1 MNYQDYI
8 KYDPEKKQYTDSYG
22 YVIDGFSSKVLP
34 TELSTA
40 GEAIAIA
47 NSAAATANAAAA
59 SIGAVSGGNFQTVTA
74 GYGLNNQL
82 TITTNN
88 AGVATIVPTG
98 TSSNIDVIINPK
110 GGDGCLKVGSNFSKC
125 VALVANDTAK
135 VSTRYSSSASAN
147 LTLES
152 KGPSGKIV
160 FTNDNNGN
168 TFESLDMTHANGT
181 STFTTANIFTVSYPN
196 GDIVLVPRGLGIVDC
211 KSYTAEWNRGIGS
224 GQTLA
229 AANNKIWF
237 DNLIYSSFP
246 VGFITYPD
254 IGGGKWDTFQ
264 NTSGRAIVLMVT
276 ATIRETTT
284 VSGRTLN
291 LWIARTGD
299 STLRYG
305 QVMVSSN
312 GADHNDKRSLNST
325 AIIRLAINEYFS
337 LWAYTNDSGIV
348 IGGANDIAA
357 RPMLSFRLMP

>member
-34 TELSTA
+34 TELNTA

-47 NSAAATANAAAA
+47 NGAVATANAAAA
-59 SIGAVSGGNFQTVTA
+59 SIAAVNNGNFQTVTA

-135 VSTRYSSSASAN
+135 VSTMYSSSASAN

-160 FTNDNNGN
+160 FTNYNNGN
-168 TFESLDMTHANGT
+168 TFESLDITHANGT
-181 STFTTANIFTVSYPN
+181 STCTTANIFPASYPN
-196 GDIVLVPRGLGIVDC
+196 GDIILVPRGFGIVDC
-211 KSYTAEWNRGIGS
+211 KSYTAEYNTGMGS
-224 GQTLA
+224 TQTLGT
-229 AANNKIWF
+229 NVNTKVRF
-237 DNLIYSSFP
+237 DNSIMNNFP
-246 VGFITYPD
+246 AGFITAID
-254 IGGGKWDTFQ
+254 LGGWVYDTFQ
-264 NTSGRAIVLMVT
+264 NTSGRTIALMVT
-276 ATIRETTT
+276 ACIRETTFPT
-284 VSGRTLN
+284 GRTLG

-299 STLRYG
+299 SSLRYG
-305 QVMVSSN
+305 QALLPPTTDTTN
-312 GADHNDKRSLNST
+312 GRALNT
-325 AIIRLAINEYFS
+325 ASIIRLANTESFS
-337 LWAYTNDSGIV
+337 VWAHTVADGVV
-348 IGGANDIAA
+348 IGGNGQLYN
-357 RPMLSFRLMP
+357 RPILSFRLIP

>member
-40 GEAIAIA
+40 GEAISIA

-59 SIGAVSGGNFQTVTA
+59 SIGAVSGGNFNTVTA

-110 GGDGCLKVGSNFSKC
+110 GGDGCLKVGANFSKC

-135 VSTRYSSSASAN
+135 VSTMYSSSASAN

-160 FTNDNNGN
+160 FTNYNNGN

-181 STFTTANIFTVSYPN
+181 STCTTANIFPASYPD
-196 GDIVLVPRGLGIVDC
+196 GDIKFVPRGLGVVDC
-211 KSYTAEWNRGIGS
+211 KSGVMEWNRGIGS
-224 GQTLA
+224 AQTLA
-229 AANNKIWF
+229 VANNKVWF

-246 VGFITYPD
+246 AGFITYNVGPNY
-254 IGGGKWDTFQ
+254 DTFT
-264 NTSGRAIVLMVT
+264 NASGRAIVLLVT
-276 ATIRETTT
+276 GHIRETTT
-284 VSGRTLN
+284 VAGRTLN
-291 LWIARTGD
+291 LWLARTGD
-299 STLRYG
+299 STLQYG
-305 QVMVSSN
+305 QMLLPSN
-312 GADHNDKRSLNST
+312 GSDHNDLRALNST
-325 AIIRLAINEYFS
+325 AIIRLAINESFS
-337 LWAYTNDSGIV
+337 LFAYTSGTGIV
-348 IGGANDIAA
+348 IGGANSLGG

>member
-22 YVIDGFSSKVLP
+22 YVIDGVSSKAIP
-34 TELSTA
+34 AELTTA
-40 GEAIAIA
+40 GEAISI
-47 NSAAATANAAAA
+47 ANAAVA
-59 SIGAVSGGNFQTVTA
+59 SIGAVSGGNFNTVTA

-147 LTLES
+147 LTLEC
-152 KGPSGKIV
+152 KGGTGKIV
-160 FTNDNNGN
+160 FTNETSFGQ
-168 TFESLDMTHANGT
+168 FESLQMVQANG
-181 STFTTANIFTVSYPN
+181 STTCTAATTQPVSYPD
-196 GDIVLVPRGLGIVDC
+196 GDIILVPRGLGIVDC
-211 KSYTAEWNRGIGS
+211 KSGVMEWNRGIGS
-224 GQTLA
+224 AQTLA
-229 AANNKIWF
+229 VANNKVWF

-246 VGFITYPD
+246 AGFITYNVGPNY
-254 IGGGKWDTFQ
+254 DTFT
-264 NTSGRAIVLMVT
+264 NASGRAIVLLVT
-276 ATIRETTT
+276 GHIRETTT
-284 VSGRTLN
+284 VAGRTLN

-299 STLRYG
+299 STLQYG
-305 QVMVSSN
+305 QVMLAGN
-312 GADHNDKRSLNST
+312 GSDHNDVRSLNST
-325 AIIRLAINEYFS
+325 AIIRLAINESFS
-337 LWAYTNDSGIV
+337 LFAYTSGTGIV
-348 IGGANDIAA
+348 IGGANSLGG